1 MRRTAR
7 LNERTRW
14 LGNRLSAR
22 GTRRSRDSEWLV
34 RVGLEQSA
42 FDKELFVAS
51 SEAILQFVN
60 PDTGRIVGESP
71 PNTIWRVFRV
81 GDRYVAEGG
90 PKTIE
95 SPRLVALA
103 EVGGFV
109 AVGMRP
115 ESLRRYRGHLE
126 WTLREGK
133 LLTINWVRFDDYLK
147 AVLPREMP
155 VRFHL
160 EALKAQAISARSF
173 TFRRLN
179 RFREWGYDLCDHAP
193 CQVYGGVDAE
203 HPTTNQ
209 AVDETES
216 TVLWVEGQVLD
227 AVYSS
232 SCGGHTAPIE
242 AVMPRVR
249 PVPVLRG
256 APDAPPKGQP
266 YCQIAPNW
274 QWELELLNERLQA
287 LFPRLGQVVAMEV
300 VRRAPSGHITQLR
313 LRGKRGTLVMSGA
326 EFRNQVG
333 TALVRSPRFEVQPIP
348 KGWKLVGQGYG
359 HGAGMCQWG
368 AQGRALAGQD
378 YRQILSAYYLGA
390 ELRRL

>member
-1 MRRTAR
+1 MRWTAQG
-7 LNERTRW
+7 NERTRW

-22 GTRRSRDSEWLV
+22 GMRRSRDSEWLV
-34 RVGLEQSA
+34 RVGLEQYA
-42 FDKELFVAS
+42 FEKELYIAS
-51 SEAILQFVN
+51 SESPLQFVD
-60 PDTGRIVGESP
+60 PDTGRILGISP
-71 PNTIWRVFRV
+71 PNSVWRLIRV

-90 PKTIE
+90 LRSVE
-95 SPRLVALA
+95 SPRLVVQA

-109 AVGMRP
+109 AVGTRP
-115 ESLRRYRGHLE
+115 DTLRRYRGHLE
-126 WTLREGK
+126 WVLRDGK
-133 LLTINWVRFDDYLK
+133 LLTINWVRFDDYLR

-160 EALKAQAISARSF
+160 EALKAQAVSARSF

-209 AVDETES
+209 AVEATES
-216 TVLWVEGQVLD
+216 MVLWVGRQVLD

-242 AVMPRVR
+242 VVMPGAR
-249 PVPVLRG
+249 PLPPLRG
-256 APDAPPKGQP
+256 APDTPRRGQP
-266 YCQIAPNW
+266 YCHIAPNW
-274 QWELELLNERLQA
+274 QWELELTAEQLQKVFPA
-287 LFPRLGQVVAMEV
+287 LGAVHALEVA
-300 VRRAPSGHITQLR
+300 RRAVSQHVAELHLKGQRTS
-313 LRGKRGTLVMSGA
+313 LVVSGA
-326 EFRNQVG
+326 EFRNRVG
-333 TALVRSPRFEVQPIP
+333 TALVRSPRFEVHPVQG
-348 KGWKLVGQGYG
+348 GWKLVGQGFG

-368 AQGRALAGQD
+368 AQGRALEGQD
-378 YRQILSAYYLGA
+378 YRQILSAYYPDA